1 MVSYPSPVLWY
12 YTHRGVSENEGS
24 DYTQKSYGFW
34 AAPDVGTK
42 VLVIF
47 AEGNRGKGYWIGC
60 VQDENMN
67 FMVPGIASTTYNDED
82 TTKAKPVGE
91 YNKKT
96 EEANSRDSTQY
107 IKPVQWI
114 YAKFLKMQAWIVIP

>member
-1 MVSYPSPVLWY
+1 MKVHL
-12 YTHRGVSENEGS
+12 HAKKAMDFG
-24 DYTQKSYGFW
+24 QC
-34 AAPDVGTK
+34 PDVGTK

-82 TTKAKPVGE
+82 TTKAKCRRV
-91 YNKKT
+91 
-96 EEANSRDSTQY
+96 
-107 IKPVQWI
+107 
-114 YAKFLKMQAWIVIP
+114 